1 MANNASNASQ
11 EFATVIGAD
20 ANFKGDLQFE
30 SAAKFLGRFEGSI
43 ASKGKVHIADG
54 SQCKATIAAKE
65 VAVEGHIEGNV
76 EASDRIEV
84 KPTGMV
90 TGDIVATRMTMAE
103 GASINGYCRIG
114 PNGQANGAAKP
125 ATVAETKPAAK
136 VEPAK
141 APPAK
146 AQPAKA
152 K

>member
-1 MANNASNASQ
+1 MADSSQ
-11 EFATVIGAD
+11 EFATIIGAD
-20 ANFKGDLQFE
+20 ANFKGDLKFE

-43 ASKGKVHIADG
+43 SSKGKVHIADG

-84 KPTGMV
+84 KPTGIV
-90 TGDIVATRMTMAE
+90 TGDIIAARMTMAE

-114 PNGQANGAAKP
+114 PNGQTGTGAKP
-125 ATVAETKPAAK
+125 KAVAETKPP
-136 VEPAK
+136 VQ
-141 APPAK
+141 

-152 K
+152 EPPKAQSAKAK

>member
-1 MANNASNASQ
+1 MADSSP

-84 KPTGMV
+84 KPTGIV
-90 TGDIVATRMTMAE
+90 TGDIVAKRMTMAE

-114 PNGQANGAAKP
+114 PNGQAKDGAKP
-125 ATVAETKPAAK
+125 AVVAETKPASK

-141 APPAK
+141 AAPVK
-146 AQPAKA
+146 AATAKA